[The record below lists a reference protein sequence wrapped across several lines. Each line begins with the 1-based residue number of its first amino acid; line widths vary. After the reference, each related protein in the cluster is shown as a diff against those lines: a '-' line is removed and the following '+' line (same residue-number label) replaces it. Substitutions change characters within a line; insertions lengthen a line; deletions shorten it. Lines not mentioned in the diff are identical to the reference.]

1 MWNMKNFDSEAEKM
15 AYQLKALAALV
26 KDSSLIL
33 STRVLMADNCQ
44 ATPEPGYVV
53 PFSLLYGHPHK
64 CTHINTEIK

>member
-33 STRVLMADNCQ
+33 STRVLWLITVRQLQNQGMWC
-44 ATPEPGYVV
+44 
-53 PFSLLYGHPHK
+53 PFLYSMD
-64 CTHINTEIK
+64 THINVHT